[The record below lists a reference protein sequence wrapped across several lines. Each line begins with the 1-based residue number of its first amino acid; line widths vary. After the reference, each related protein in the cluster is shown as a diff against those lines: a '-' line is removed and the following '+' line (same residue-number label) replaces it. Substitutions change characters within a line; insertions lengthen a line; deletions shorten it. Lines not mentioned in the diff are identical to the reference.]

1 MPFRGFLVA
10 ARNNSRFLVALLFF
24 GLLFAFEAEC
34 LAQDS
39 APSEY
44 QIKAAFLFNFAKFID
59 WPPET
64 YVTPTSPIII
74 GVLGDNVFGNNL
86 ERTLSNKTINNR
98 PLEYKE
104 FHSLLEATNCQI
116 LFICPSEK
124 GKFPKIMEALHGT
137 SILTVSE
144 TDQFISAGGM
154 VNFFI
159 DANKIR
165 FEINDVAA
173 KKAGL
178 KISSKLM
185 SLSAHPH

>member
-10 ARNNSRFLVALLFF
+10 VRNNTFLAALLLF
-24 GLLFAFEAEC
+24 GLMFTFEAEC

-44 QIKAAFLFNFAKFID
+44 QIKAAFLFNFAKFVD

-64 YVTPTSPIII
+64 YATPASPIVI

-86 ERTLSNKTINNR
+86 ERTISGKTINNR
-98 PLEYKE
+98 PLLYKVC
-104 FHSLLEATNCQI
+104 HSMLEATNCQI

-124 GKFPKIMEALHGT
+124 GKFPKIMEGLHGA

-165 FEINDVAA
+165 FEINDEAA

-185 SLSAHPH
+185 SLSGHPH